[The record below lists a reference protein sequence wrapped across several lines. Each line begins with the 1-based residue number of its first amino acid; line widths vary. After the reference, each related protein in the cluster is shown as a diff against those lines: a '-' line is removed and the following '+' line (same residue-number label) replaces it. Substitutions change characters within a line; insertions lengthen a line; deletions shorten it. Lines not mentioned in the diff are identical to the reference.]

1 MIAHLFEELVVG
13 LFGGADFD
21 GLHHFAGR
29 DDDAAEDFRGRA
41 KHGGVGEVYD
51 GDSLARARHMGLA
64 PPSPKILL

>member
-13 LFGGADFD
+13 LFGGADSD

-51 GDSLARARHMGLA
+51 GTGFRLIA
-64 PPSPKILL
+64 